1 MCANLL
7 FTNTAPKYNK
17 YRIVLWK
24 TNFFLVQHP
33 ELFLR
38 VKYILAVLKF
48 HYYFFIFFAC
58 TMQSLNIIS
67 LDRASNLLIYL
78 FPPSSSKFTYL
89 IDNFAA
95 CSIHF
100 GLLGQYYWTRP
111 FFNSLSKFFSVYFNI
126 IEIFISYRRSGVKV
140 VKITP

>member
-1 MCANLL
+1 MCTTLL

-17 YRIVLWK
+17 YRIVLRK

-100 GLLGQYYWTRP
+100 GLLGQHYWDKT
-111 FFNSLSKFFSVYFNI
+111 FFQQLIKSFFSVFWHNWDIYQLQ
-126 IEIFISYRRSGVKV
+126 
-140 VKITP
+140 KIRC